1 MAHVNHAT
9 AQRALAVAREHGLD
23 IPAAVDDAERAAA
36 VIAHVGRTPD
46 SPSVPADPQA
56 MRQALAE
63 HADAIQHARATGR
76 AAADLARHVPA
87 MVVRTIAEAAPAW
100 VNELAGRFANA
111 RDDLADA
118 LDGIPPGVDDTM
130 LHRIPA
136 AAFAAWQ
143 RAAGHARQLDDL
155 TAARNHIASAAGEQ
169 GTRDRDLWAVVE
181 LPPVGDGRLFTHQH
195 APALRQWRENRRQ
208 PVLKWRAVLDHE
220 PFAVSLAAVGEIEQ
234 RVGLWQEWSDAAQ
247 RRHQR
252 IFSRA

>member
-1 MAHVNHAT
+1 MHISYTT
-9 AQRALAVAREHGLD
+9 ARRALAAAREHGLD

-36 VIAHVGRTPD
+36 VIRNIGHTPD

-76 AAADLARHVPA
+76 AAADLSRHVQP
-87 MVVRTIAEAAPAW
+87 MVVRTIADAAPAW
-100 VNELAGRFANA
+100 VDELAGRFADS
-111 RDDLADA
+111 RDALADA
-118 LDGIPPGVDDTM
+118 LDDIPPGVDDTM

-136 AAFAAWQ
+136 AVFASWQ

-155 TAARNHIASAAGEQ
+155 TAARNTIASAAGEQ
-169 GTRDRDLWAVVE
+169 GTRDRDLWAAVE
-181 LPPVGDGRLFTHQH
+181 LPPVGDGRAFTFQH

-208 PVLKWRAVLDHE
+208 PVTKWRAVLDHE
-220 PFAVSLAAVGEIEQ
+220 PFTISLALVGQVEQ
-234 RVGLWQEWSDAAQ
+234 RVTLWQQWSDAAQ